1 MGKVGDPR
9 PHPNSVVKYRG
20 KAGWSVEQ
28 LASIARLDPW
38 TIRALETGRM
48 KLHGGHVNK
57 FSQIFDVTHE
67 AILQPCVSPRNPQMN
82 KRRSMRNLAAGR
94 GRNKWAG
101 KLPVPDKAPPLVREL
116 YTMMNR
122 DRLMIK
128 DVAEGSGVSPA
139 TVSDW
144 RYTRSPSLSTFEAV
158 LNNMGYKLKI
168 VRQDDDES

>member
-1 MGKVGDPR
+1 MGKIDTPR

-20 KAGWSVEQ
+20 KAGWSVDE
-28 LASIARLDPW
+28 LAARARLDGW

-48 KLHGGHVNK
+48 KLHAGHVNK

-67 AILQPCVSPRNPQMN
+67 AIEQPCVSPRNPQMN

-122 DRLMIK
+122 DFLMIK

-144 RYTRSPSLSTFEAV
+144 RYSRSPSLNTFEAV

-168 VRQDDDES
+168 VRQGDDE